1 MIWRAVDKLIQHKSM
16 EQAQERKYVL
26 LSVNMNDVDKTEPMT
41 WEEVT
46 ARAFQIAQDQ
56 PVKYFN
62 GDCRLKVANLVEGT
76 VRAVGIK
83 LYIKSKMDG

>member
-1 MIWRAVDKLIQHKSM
+1 M
-16 EQAQERKYVL
+16 EQSPERNYVL

-46 ARAFQIAQDQ
+46 ARAFTIAQDQ

-62 GDCRLKVANLVEGT
+62 GDCRLKVANLKEGT

-83 LYIKSKMDG
+83 LFIKSKMDG

>member
-1 MIWRAVDKLIQHKSM
+1 M
-16 EQAQERKYVL
+16 EQSLEKNYVL
-26 LSVNMNDVDKTEPMT
+26 LSVNMNDVEKTEPMT

-46 ARAFQIAQDQ
+46 QRAFTIAQDQ

-62 GDCRLKVANLVEGT
+62 GDCRLKVANLKEGT

-83 LYIKSKMDG
+83 LFIKSKMDG